1 MASSYLYT
9 IGASFRLNV
18 NNMPFVPAFIEDII
32 ILDVR
37 DIKMRLISDSVWFH
51 ILTLCC
57 E

>member
-1 MASSYLYT
+1 VASSYLYT
-9 IGASFRLNV
+9 SGVSFRLNV
-18 NNMPFVPAFIEDII
+18 NDMPFVPAFIEDII